1 MQMNDVLVVTIDG
14 QSMLEFDRSKPLPG
28 LQRRFLDKMD
38 HDMDQGVSLGGL
50 TIDQPDLLQKAQF
63 VAINLIGAIRDNEEQ
78 LAAAMCTYLAN
89 RVPDLKQVKAV
100 EKVGETFI
108 DLVFDQ
114 DYVKEVK
121 VDFINLAS
129 NKKH

>member
-1 MQMNDVLVVTIDG
+1 MNNVLVVTING
-14 QSMLEFDRSKPLPG
+14 QSMLEFNRSKPLPG

-38 HDMDQGVSLGGL
+38 QDMDRGVTLGGL

-89 RVPDLKQVKAV
+89 RVPDLKQVKAI

-121 VDFINLAS
+121 VDFINLAA